1 MIRIRLDVDYLT
13 EITMHHWNYLASVR
27 LDYLEVL
34 TFPPKVHCFI
44 FCSGIYAVNKH
55 NWMQPN
61 MNFSWILYASLTTLQ
76 AVSPANQQVDSSV
89 WNQKIM
95 NRTHNS
101 LSMHCQKQYSN
112 DVGAVCWHV
121 NWCLWSPKLGGHGI
135 LLDNM
140 DFDTVLILIGTLYS
154 TCIWLFLSVNIN
166 ISFLKFK
173 VVHFGVIFLPSTIKM
188 RSNQQWNCIE
198 YPVPAWYE

>member
-1 MIRIRLDVDYLT
+1 
-13 EITMHHWNYLASVR
+13 MHHWNYYASER

-34 TFPPKVHCFI
+34 TFPSYSSLFYILQWHLCGQQTQWDATKYELLLN
-44 FCSGIYAVNKH
+44 IYAR
-55 NWMQPN
+55 
-61 MNFSWILYASLTTLQ
+61 LTTLQ
-76 AVSPANQQVDSSV
+76 AVPPANQQVDSSV

-140 DFDTVLILIGTLYS
+140 DFDTVLILIGTFYS

-166 ISFLKFK
+166 ISFLKFT